1 MDALRR
7 LVLLVLCPAF
17 VVAAV
22 TMPVVEKGDWHV
34 TGEETISG
42 SIINALNVTVENGG
56 FLTISGSTL
65 QLTGASNGSSIL
77 WVREGGTLKIIENS
91 RVTSASSNDVRYLF
105 WADPDSVL
113 EIRGSTITKCG
124 VSSSADNKTGPYV
137 QTNATI
143 ENSVFERN
151 HNGLIISS
159 TTATITNSK
168 FVNNGLRGL
177 YLTNSTNSNV
187 QGNEIKN
194 NGAFGVDVRDGG
206 DNALS
211 TNVFGY
217 NGDDSIYVHGTSS
230 GNVISGT
237 IAGGLSLNAS
247 NNAVEDAYI
256 PEGGAFVVYSDYPG
270 QTFRNVKFADGTQL
284 TVQAGAKAV
293 LENIEIANSAGITLG
308 AGGSSVLCY

>member
-1 MDALRR
+1 MAKVIMVDALRR

-137 QTNATI
+137 RTDVTI
-143 ENSVFERN
+143 EDSIFEQN
-151 HNGLIISS
+151 FNGLII
-159 TTATITNSK
+159 
-168 FVNNGLRGL
+168 
-177 YLTNSTNSNV
+177 
-187 QGNEIKN
+187 Q
-194 NGAFGVDVRDGG
+194 D
-206 DNALS
+206 
-211 TNVFGY
+211 
-217 NGDDSIYVHGTSS
+217 
-230 GNVISGT
+230 
-237 IAGGLSLNAS
+237 
-247 NNAVEDAYI
+247 
-256 PEGGAFVVYSDYPG
+256 
-270 QTFRNVKFADGTQL
+270 
-284 TVQAGAKAV
+284 
-293 LENIEIANSAGITLG
+293 
-308 AGGSSVLCY
+308 